1 MSGDA
6 VGELKVKIGV
16 EIDAKGAKADAEEAG
31 SLLGE
36 DFKKN
41 FQDAAKGLAAFF
53 TGLATGAAVAFG
65 QILSEG
71 LNIDRQAAQL
81 GLTTDEVQRFRY
93 VAEQAGIE
101 GDALGEVFGGL
112 AQRASQ
118 AADSGGDAARRFT
131 DLGIELTDSQGHLRL
146 TTDLV
151 LDAAD
156 ALQTMGPGTEQ
167 TATAIALFGDKGRQL
182 LPLLSQGRAGIQRM
196 TDEFD
201 QLGGSLDGETID
213 SISEIT
219 REFNRAKQAV
229 MGALMPAVR
238 FLVDGL
244 KRIVEKA
251 RPVIDRFKDFV
262 SNSHAVRAALIA
274 AGVAAVAVAAGIVM
288 AWGPVVAIM
297 AGVVVSAVLLG
308 LALDDVITTFEG
320 GDSVI
325 RRFIDGLYGVG
336 TTTKV
341 VDEFRDAWAGLTAIF
356 DGVVQNAD
364 RIAIAMGPAA
374 LVFKVMKDH
383 IGWIVSKL
391 PSLIELLTRLNPLAG
406 VVTALGAVGRATG
419 SQQRRERAAVV
430 ASLPSTPSPLAPAM
444 GQGPLM
450 APVVA
455 GSPTTAAIASG
466 NGASSSRTVNT
477 RAQVVIQGLVED
489 ATIQRRIRDGI
500 QEGLEAS
507 HAQAL
512 DTLDRTGDQ

>member
-1 MSGDA
+1 VDES
-6 VGELKVKIGV
+6 VR
-16 EIDAKGAKADAEEAG
+16 
-31 SLLGE
+31 
-36 DFKKN
+36 
-41 FQDAAKGLAAFF
+41 
-53 TGLATGAAVAFG
+53 VA
-65 QILSEG
+65 
-71 LNIDRQAAQL
+71 
-81 GLTTDEVQRFRY
+81 
-93 VAEQAGIE
+93 
-101 GDALGEVFGGL
+101 ALGVGQGSDVEDLGVG
-112 AQRASQ
+112 AE
-118 AADSGGDAARRFT
+118 SGGDAARRFA
-131 DLGIELTDSQGHLRL
+131 DLGIELQDANGNLRP
-146 TTDLV
+146 TNDLM

-156 ALQTMGPGTEQ
+156 ALQRMGPGADQ
-167 TATAIALFGDKGRQL
+167 TATAMQLFGDKGRRL
-182 LPLLSQGRAGIQRM
+182 LPVLSQGRAGIQRM

-201 QLGGSLDGETID
+201 QLGGALDGQTID
-213 SISEIT
+213 TMAEMT
-219 REFNRAKQAV
+219 REIERAKQAV
-229 MGALMPAVR
+229 LGALMPAIR
-238 FLVDGL
+238 LIVDGFKKFVDRVRPAIDKL
-244 KRIVEKA
+244 KDLAK
-251 RPVIDRFKDFV
+251 
-262 SNSHAVRAALIA
+262 NSHLVRAALITL
-274 AGVAAVAVAAGIVM
+274 GAVAAGLAAALIV
-288 AWGPVVAIM
+288 AYAPVIAAFAVLL
-297 AGVVVSAVLLG
+297 VSAVAIG

-364 RIAIAMGPAA
+364 RIALAMGPAA
-374 LVFKVMKDH
+374 LVFKAMKDNV
-383 IGWIVSKL
+383 GWIVSKL

-419 SQQRRERAAVV
+419 SQQRREHAALV
-430 ASLPSTPSPLAPAM
+430 ASLPSTPSPLAPAT